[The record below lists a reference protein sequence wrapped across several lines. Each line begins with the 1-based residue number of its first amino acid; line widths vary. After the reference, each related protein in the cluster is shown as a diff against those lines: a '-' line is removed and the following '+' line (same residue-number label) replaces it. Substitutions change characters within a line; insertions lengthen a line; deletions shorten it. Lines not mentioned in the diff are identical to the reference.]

1 MSENYQQPYRT
12 AYFDREEHRYEESE
26 ISPVNSKPNSPR
38 YGPGPPICTS
48 DRVKGPRGCNLFVF
62 HLPNEITNWDLYLL
76 FRKYGSILSVH
87 TMINKTTGLSKGYGF
102 VSFSA
107 RDEAK
112 KAIAAMDGFRLGKK
126 RLKVQVKRDQDDGEG
141 EGEDFD
147 EGEAEALF
155 TGSTS
160 EMASG
165 DTTGAST
172 PHHAYCS
179 RSNSH
184 GSMDS
189 LPSVDSRL
197 ASSLDTAAERSEAS
211 IEEGAEAEEFELKGK

>member
-1 MSENYQQPYRT
+1 VTGLDPFCYLPYLP
-12 AYFDREEHRYEESE
+12 Y
-26 ISPVNSKPNSPR
+26 
-38 YGPGPPICTS
+38 
-48 DRVKGPRGCNLFVF
+48 L
-62 HLPNEITNWDLYLL
+62 HLPYLHYL
-76 FRKYGSILSVH
+76 HYPTCASNSLTS
-87 TMINKTTGLSKGYGF
+87 TATATQ
-102 VSFSA
+102 
-107 RDEAK
+107 
-112 KAIAAMDGFRLGKK
+112 LGKK

-141 EGEDFD
+141 EGEGEDFD
-147 EGEAEALF
+147 EGGAEALF

-165 DTTGAST
+165 NTTSAST

-189 LPSVDSRL
+189 LPSVDSRP
-197 ASSLDTAAERSEAS
+197 ASSLDAAAEWSEAS